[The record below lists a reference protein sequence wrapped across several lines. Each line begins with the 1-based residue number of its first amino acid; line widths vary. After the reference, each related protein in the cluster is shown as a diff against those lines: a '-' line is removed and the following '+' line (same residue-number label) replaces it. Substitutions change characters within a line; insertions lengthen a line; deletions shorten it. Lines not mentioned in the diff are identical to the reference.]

1 MHMKQT
7 TIAMMLASLLAL
19 GSLAGAQD
27 AASTT
32 PPPAADNASA
42 ANPTTSHPQFR
53 DRYPR
58 YHIEAGDQFD
68 VAFDLSP
75 EFNQT
80 VTVQPDGYV
89 TLRGVGDLHV
99 QGETVPE
106 LTETLHKA
114 YGKILNDPIISV
126 VLKDF
131 EKPYF
136 IADGQVGKPGKYEL
150 RGNVTL
156 TQAVAIAG
164 GFNDSAK
171 HSQVILFRRVD
182 DQWTE
187 AKLFNLKQMEKRAD
201 LKEDPFLHPGDMVFV
216 PKNAFSKFRQ
226 FIPTANMGTMVNPI
240 H

>member
-1 MHMKQT
+1 MKKT
-7 TIAMMLASLLAL
+7 TTMRLMLSLLAGL
-19 GSLAGAQD
+19 VLSAVAGAAQD
-27 AASTT
+27 A
-32 PPPAADNASA
+32 PKPIASA
-42 ANPTTSHPQFR
+42 ALPATDSTAKASGFR

-58 YHIEAGDQFD
+58 YKIGAGDQFD
-68 VAFDLSP
+68 VTFDLSP

-99 QGETVPE
+99 QDETVPE
-106 LTETLHKA
+106 LTQTLRTV

-150 RGNVTL
+150 RGDMTL
-156 TQAVAIAG
+156 TEAIAVAG
-164 GFNDSAK
+164 GFQDSAK
-171 HSQVILFRRVD
+171 HSQVLLFRKVD

-187 AKLFNLKQMEKRAD
+187 AKLFNVKKMEKSGS
-201 LKEDPFLHPGDMVFV
+201 LKEDPFLHPGDMLFV
-216 PKNAFSKFRQ
+216 PKNAFSKFSK
-226 FIPTANMGTMVNPI
+226 FLPTANVGSYIKPY
-240 H
+240 